1 MVIQLIGQASAIIAL
16 AVGIFLSI
24 YALRYYVSILRVLV
38 GGIAWSGDQ
47 FGNEWRI
54 GNSSNSFSSLQLKR
68 EPFVSIHIPVYN
80 ESRVIERIVKRC
92 ASLNY
97 KNYEVIIVDDSS
109 DETVETLYKNCT
121 GVPNVKIIHRA
132 NRAGFKGG
140 ALNEAL
146 RHTDPRAEYI
156 CVFDADFVPPPDII
170 RKMLLYFTNDRVA
183 AVQGY
188 QRHVLNCS
196 ENWITRGVSAGFSAE
211 YMISRTALQLL
222 GSMRLISGSV
232 FAIRADVLRR
242 YGWSGSITE
251 DWELSIRLYLDG
263 YKVNY
268 IPFIQAPAEC
278 PSKLREL
285 LREFLRWGEGTTFQA
300 RKYFWRVL
308 RSRKMNLKEKLYFIL
323 TPLRFAQ
330 GAALTLQFL
339 SWLISAA
346 TGSPLTPL
354 LLLLI
359 LYNASA
365 IHLAVLGG
373 LLMERRARENW
384 IVILAASIYM
394 VTLWAWAFS
403 GFLKGLFEREE
414 GGWSRTYKTGRITNP
429 EHLRFKAFV
438 GR

>member
-1 MVIQLIGQASAIIAL
+1 MSPPAL
-16 AVGIFLSI
+16 LSLVLGLFFFVFATEWYVYLVVVMRNRQRLLRLLRER
-24 YALRYYVSILRVLV
+24 YARDGCSRP
-38 GGIAWSGDQ
+38 
-47 FGNEWRI
+47 
-54 GNSSNSFSSLQLKR
+54 
-68 EPFVSIHIPVYN
+68 EPFVSVHIPIYN
-80 ESRVIERIVKRC
+80 EPNVVERVLTACMR
-92 ASLNY
+92 LDY
-97 KNYEVIIVDDSS
+97 GNYEVIVVDDS
-109 DETVETLYKNCT
+109 DPETVDGQRCLHVLKRCMQRFSRTSHPVLK
-121 GVPNVKIIHRA
+121 VIHRRG
-132 NRAGFKGG
+132 RAGWKGG